1 MILKKYIRKTPVYYA
16 SYLKRKFQT
25 DNPFD
30 IASSLGIEIFYAPI
44 GKISGYYKFLKKH
57 KCIYLNSDIT
67 DDKLM
72 RLIMAHELG
81 HAVMHPKENCYFMEN
96 KTFLLTS
103 RNEVEANIFA
113 SCLLIPDEVILEHCN
128 YTTEQ
133 LSRMLGYEKYLI
145 ELRLK
150 SYMDI

>member
-1 MILKKYIRKTPVYYA
+1 MKKYIRKTPVYYA

-30 IASSLGIEIFYAPI
+30 IAHSLGIEVFYAPL

-67 DDKLM
+67 DKKTM
-72 RLIMAHELG
+72 RLIVAHELG

-96 KTFLLTS
+96 KTLLLTS
-103 RNEVEANIFA
+103 RNEIEANIFA
-113 SCLLIPDEVILEHCN
+113 AYLLIPDEVILEN
-128 YTTEQ
+128 YSYTTEQ
-133 LSRMLGYEKYLI
+133 LSRLLGYNKTLI
-145 ELRLK
+145 DLRLK
-150 SYMDI
+150 TYREI